1 MQTMAI
7 FGIVVLAVFLLGG
20 VVAALM
26 LFPGLLAIHENAI
39 PVNAPSSGSSR

>member
-20 VVAALM
+20 RRSPDAVSRTSCDTRKCDPCKCTVVRQ
-26 LFPGLLAIHENAI
+26 F
-39 PVNAPSSGSSR
+39 

>member
-1 MQTMAI
+1 MQTMAM

-20 VVAALM
+20 SRRSPDAVS
-26 LFPGLLAIHENAI
+26 GLLAIHENAI